1 MTQQHEAA
9 PTRTILVVGD
19 DDEIRTVLPMCLAAL
34 GFEVAAAADGCEA
47 LALLENRE
55 YDVVICDLIMP
66 DMNGD
71 ELFRRCRERWPE
83 VARHFIF
90 LSGSSQDLPAVKS
103 AAASG
108 QPFLHKPC
116 RLAEMRTAID
126 QLLLNLAG

>member
-1 MTQQHEAA
+1 MTQHGEAA
-9 PTRTILVVGD
+9 PARTILVVDD
-19 DDEIRTVLPMCLAAL
+19 DDEIRAVLPMCFAAL

-66 DMNGD
+66 NMNGD
-71 ELFRRCRERWPE
+71 RLFRLCRERRPD

-103 AAASG
+103 AVASG

-116 RLAEMRTAID
+116 RLADIRTAID